1 MFTQKT
7 NKSMSTNYKFIVV
20 YDKFTK
26 PVANSLKNKAK
37 EMSINST
44 SWSEQEYLHNEAQ
57 LNNDNNVLFLSE
69 KLIKEN
75 LSNPSLKPNYLINGV
90 FYKKQGAN
98 AGIYVDNKEVK
109 CSEIAK
115 RLSNIFKEGWGKCLI
130 AMISGGL
137 IGINVF
143 AFFRYLQ
150 TEKKAKLYLLFKAT
164 DTFAEKHLKNFVNNS
179 ISES

>member
-69 KLIKEN
+69 N
-75 LSNPSLKPNYLINGV
+75 
-90 FYKKQGAN
+90 N
-98 AGIYVDNKEVK
+98 A
-109 CSEIAK
+109 
-115 RLSNIFKEGWGKCLI
+115 
-130 AMISGGL
+130 
-137 IGINVF
+137 
-143 AFFRYLQ
+143 
-150 TEKKAKLYLLFKAT
+150 
-164 DTFAEKHLKNFVNNS
+164 
-179 ISES
+179 